1 MQNQKNL
8 KIVLQSLMMQSQ
20 YVRNMIRCL
29 ALAITS
35 MSALAASF
43 DLKSDYSTTSNPN
56 GPWSYLANDSVPGQS
71 IRGGDAF
78 ADPPGA
84 PLVWGGNILGWSQA
98 NGSEVANGTPLDL
111 LPGDIYAHTG
121 PVSIRWQSPADG
133 MINLQGGVWML
144 RDIGRADSFELLVNG
159 AVQAIGGIA
168 SGDPFDRANPNTF
181 VFSGGV
187 QSGDIVEFRIVPG
200 GGDYIGLNLSVDLT
214 PSTPVP
220 DSGISSIVLALAA
233 LGCGLMKGRGL
244 QKS

>member
-1 MQNQKNL
+1 MNP
-8 KIVLQSLMMQSQ
+8 IP
-20 YVRNMIRCL
+20 CL
-29 ALAITS
+29 ALAVTCV
-35 MSALAASF
+35 SALGTNF

-111 LPGDIYAHTG
+111 LTGDIYAHTG
-121 PVSIRWQSPADG
+121 PVSVQWQSPLDG
-133 MINLQGGVWML
+133 TINLQGGIWML
-144 RDIGRADSFELLVNG
+144 RDIGRANSFELLVNG
-159 AVQAIGGIA
+159 AVESSGGIA
-168 SGDPFDRANPNTF
+168 SGDPFNRANPNTF
-181 VFSGGV
+181 GFSGAV
-187 QSGDIVEFRIVPG
+187 QAGDVVEFRVSNLG
-200 GGDYIGLNLSVDLT
+200 TGDYIGLNLSIDLT

-220 DSGISSIVLALAA
+220 DSGISSVALALAA
-233 LGCGLMKGRGL
+233 LGFRVLKTRGL